1 MIKQLVIASGL
12 TFGLTGYAEAITT
25 LQFAAKFEQRRS
37 IDIDPTGPSLG
48 DEFPGSGLLVD
59 SKKNTIGT
67 FNVISFITRINA
79 NSVNRWVEAQYAFG
93 SGSDS
98 INIEGDQE
106 FEFTGFPE
114 KNYTEHFAISGG
126 TGKYAGARGECVV
139 ALVNDTDYVVVC
151 KFNSIKLTF
160 PDPSTIKW

>member
-1 MIKQLVIASGL
+1 MIKQLAIASVL

-25 LQFAAKFEQRRS
+25 LQFAAKFEQRNP
-37 IDIDPTGPSLG
+37 IDIDPPGPSLG
-48 DEFPGSGLLVD
+48 DGFPGSGVLLD
-59 SKKNTIGT
+59 AKKNKIGT
-67 FNVISFITRINA
+67 FDVVSYITRINA
-79 NSVNRWVEAQYAFG
+79 NSVNRWVQAQYSFG

-106 FEFTGFPE
+106 FEFTGFPV
-114 KNYTEHFAISGG
+114 KKKTEHFAVSGG
-126 TGKYAGARGECVV
+126 TGKYSGARGECVV

-151 KFNSIKLTF
+151 KFDSIKLTF